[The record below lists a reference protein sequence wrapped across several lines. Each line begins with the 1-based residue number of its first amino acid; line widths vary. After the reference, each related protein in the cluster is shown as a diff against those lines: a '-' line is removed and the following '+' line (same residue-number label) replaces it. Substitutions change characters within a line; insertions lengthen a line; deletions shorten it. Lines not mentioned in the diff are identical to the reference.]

1 MLQMMSKKLGRKH
14 QALQC
19 VLVRIYPH
27 SACSLKLT
35 CVATTQTHPIATDAS
50 KPTALWVKTQ
60 IEWSFHPEKLK
71 YRLDNVEEARK
82 KDQKYMDSM
91 MEMILQLQN
100 ENSRKRKL
108 SEDVGWSGESLKGLK
123 KRTCIEEF

>member
-1 MLQMMSKKLGRKH
+1 MMSKKLRRKH

-35 CVATTQTHPIATDAS
+35 CVATSQTRPIATGAS
-50 KPTALWVKTQ
+50 KTTALWVKTQ

-82 KDQKYMDSM
+82 KDQKKMELM
-91 MEMILQLQN
+91 MEMIMQLQ
-100 ENSRKRKL
+100 ESSRKRKVG
-108 SEDVGWSGESLKGLK
+108 EDVGWAEQSSKRLK